1 MKSQWF
7 AAIYGSIAVWMDHM
21 KGVLDICPYNFLKGV
36 ESLVTAGKSDNSFVR
51 W

>member
-7 AAIYGSIAVWMDHM
+7 AAIYGSIAVWMDHI
-21 KGVLDICPYNFLKGV
+21 KGVLDIYPYNFLKRE
-36 ESLVTAGKSDNSFVR
+36 ESLITAEKSRNNFVR